1 MIATTVCAVLQGA
14 RSYTAIAEWIHTQ
27 DVTFWHALGYLRR
40 PPKLGAFRRLLMRLA
55 PERLEETVRH
65 WVAGCLGMPAD
76 NEALQAVAMD
86 GKTLRGTLGPLEPAV
101 HLLSLL
107 DQKTGC
113 VLSQTRVDSKTNEPK
128 AALELLQSLVLHG
141 RVITGDAIFC
151 QRELC
156 QQICDSGGHYY
167 FVVKD
172 NQPTLKEAIAAEF
185 KAAFSPGER
194 SSTRV
199 AS

>member
-1 MIATTVCAVLQGA
+1 MEPAPAGGLLACLSQLPDPRGRQGRRHCFVAMIATTVCAVLQGA

-86 GKTLRGTLGPLEPAV
+86 GKTLRGTLGPE
-101 HLLSLL
+101 
-107 DQKTGC
+107 
-113 VLSQTRVDSKTNEPK
+113 RVNGFETL
-128 AALELLQSLVLHG
+128 AG
-141 RVITGDAIFC
+141 R
-151 QRELC
+151 
-156 QQICDSGGHYY
+156 
-167 FVVKD
+167 
-172 NQPTLKEAIAAEF
+172 N
-185 KAAFSPGER
+185 
-194 SSTRV
+194 
-199 AS
+199 